1 MLSSMLPSKKQ
12 LPPYVSYR
20 TFWNFLEGLQ
30 QSMPARI
37 DRSYWGERLSG
48 STGTQLV
55 AALRFLDMID
65 NNGFPTAKLRQIVSS
80 KGTQR
85 AETIKQI
92 VRESYDFL
100 FQDTLD
106 PQSATYSQ
114 IEEAF
119 HDNFQMAGDV
129 ARKCIKFFIG
139 IASDGGIKISTFV
152 TQKTRP
158 TRPVSIAKKTARKL
172 VDKIVR
178 TEIPQNAE
186 LVPPG
191 ISMDKLLIDKFPGFD
206 PAWPDEVK
214 LKWFAAFDELLKRTG
229 GAAKE

>member
-55 AALRFLDMID
+55 AALHFLDMID
-65 NNGFPTAKLRQIVSS
+65 NNGFPTAKLRQVISN
-80 KGTQR
+80 KGVQR
-85 AETIKQI
+85 AEAIKQI

-172 VDKIVR
+172 VDKMER
-178 TEIPQNAE
+178 TEIPQNPE
-186 LVPPG
+186 LVPYG